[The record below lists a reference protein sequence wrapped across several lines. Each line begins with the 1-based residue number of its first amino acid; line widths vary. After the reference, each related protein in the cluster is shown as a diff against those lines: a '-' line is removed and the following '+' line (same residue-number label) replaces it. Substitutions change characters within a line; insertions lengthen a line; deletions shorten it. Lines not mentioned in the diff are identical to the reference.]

1 MNEPSRYLN
10 AKATIKKILELNVI
24 PIINEND
31 VVATEEIRFGD
42 NDNLAAMVS
51 NLIQADLMI
60 ILTNQEG
67 FFDKNPDTHNNA
79 SLIKKC
85 DIREI
90 NIDEYDDSKSEH
102 GTGGFKT
109 KLQAVKI
116 AAKSNTDT
124 VIASGYEQDV
134 LIKILDNVAIG
145 TFFASH
151 E

>member
-1 MNEPSRYLN
+1 M
-10 AKATIKKILELNVI
+10 
-24 PIINEND
+24 
-31 VVATEEIRFGD
+31 ATETDLET
-42 NDNLAAMVS
+42 NDLISKKYTILKDTSQVIADPLVRNLATLGGNIAHGDPANDHPATMLV
-51 NLIQADLMI
+51 M
-60 ILTNQEG
+60 
-67 FFDKNPDTHNNA
+67 NA
-79 SLIKKC
+79 IVVVCGPNGSK
-85 DIREI
+85 REI